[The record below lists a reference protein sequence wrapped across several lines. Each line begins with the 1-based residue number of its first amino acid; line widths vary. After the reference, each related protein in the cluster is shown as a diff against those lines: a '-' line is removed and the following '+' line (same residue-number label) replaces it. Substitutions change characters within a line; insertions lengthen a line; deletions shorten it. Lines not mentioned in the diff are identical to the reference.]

1 MADRITLHNKLV
13 EILGTKNVYFQP
25 PPKLNYPCIKYELGS
40 QKRIQANN
48 NNYIKKQGYTITL
61 IDYDPDSKFKEKL
74 E

>member
-40 QKRIQANN
+40 QKRMHANN
-48 NNYIKKQGYTITL
+48 NNYIKKQG
-61 IDYDPDSKFKEKL
+61 
-74 E
+74 